1 MVLLLLASGYI
12 AVGWGLSG
20 YQQRPCQF
28 DEWNHEC
35 GSNWSVSERAAYN
48 ALAPVCWSLCVGGV
62 CRGCF
67 RGRGGLVGWFLTHP
81 GWAPLA
87 RLSYGA
93 YLIHPIVIL
102 SMVLT
107 GTEKIRFDQN
117 AFLSYYIASCVVTF
131 AAAMTVSLVI
141 ESPINV
147 LTRRIIGKETA
158 RASDAEDTRAMGPMA
173 STTNLSSNSLKHLD
187 MGQVTLSPQL
197 AGAPPSAP
205 SSSAGRR
212 ARTSVGEKAP
222 LMVEQQRAINV

>member
-1 MVLLLLASGYI
+1 M
-12 AVGWGLSG
+12 
-20 YQQRPCQF
+20 
-28 DEWNHEC
+28 
-35 GSNWSVSERAAYN
+35 
-48 ALAPVCWSLCVGGV
+48 APVLWALCVGGV

-67 RGRGGLVGWFLTHP
+67 SGRGSLVGWFLTHP

-117 AFLSYYIASCVVTF
+117 SFLSYYIASCVVTF

-147 LTRRIIGKETA
+147 LTRRIIGKDTA
-158 RASDAEDTRAMGPMA
+158 RASDTEDTRAMGPMA
-173 STTNLSSNSLKHLD
+173 STTNLSSNSLKH
-187 MGQVTLSPQL
+187 
-197 AGAPPSAP
+197 
-205 SSSAGRR
+205 
-212 ARTSVGEKAP
+212 
-222 LMVEQQRAINV
+222 RAITPFTRC